1 MRVYIPVDY
10 VETHLYTTHIAPG
23 YWLQPDR
30 RAKDR
35 SLALGRY
42 ISACYGLVSIHRNFY
57 VVVTTF
63 LRAATITYESFTS
76 PGKKYVKILQISVYH
91 HSTTDVHSDNKAYE
105 LYQEF
110 LQLLLLTSREE
121 EEETQQ
127 LYQIIAR
134 PTRRRRPARRG
145 VWRRI
150 LFGQHDNLLLKLN
163 REDPASYRNLLRVG
177 EILDRKRPNST
188 KNYYES
194 FTESCEQ
201 FTCCYELFTSHLR
214 KNQSV
219 DTREKIFDMSKIC
232 LSFHGSLLRVVPS
245 YLRSYLRMLASDYE
259 LVIRNDSL

>member
-1 MRVYIPVDY
+1 VRVYIPVDY

-91 HSTTDVHSDNKAYE
+91 HSTTNVCSDNMAHERKRLE

-110 LQLLLLTSREE
+110 LHLQPLLQLAEREE
-121 EEETQQ
+121 EEAQQ
-127 LYQIIAR
+127 VPDISR
-134 PTRRRRPARRG
+134 PRRRRRPPRRG

-150 LFGQHDNLLLKLN
+150 
-163 REDPASYRNLLRVG
+163 
-177 EILDRKRPNST
+177 
-188 KNYYES
+188 
-194 FTESCEQ
+194 
-201 FTCCYELFTSHLR
+201 
-214 KNQSV
+214 
-219 DTREKIFDMSKIC
+219 
-232 LSFHGSLLRVVPS
+232 
-245 YLRSYLRMLASDYE
+245 
-259 LVIRNDSL
+259 